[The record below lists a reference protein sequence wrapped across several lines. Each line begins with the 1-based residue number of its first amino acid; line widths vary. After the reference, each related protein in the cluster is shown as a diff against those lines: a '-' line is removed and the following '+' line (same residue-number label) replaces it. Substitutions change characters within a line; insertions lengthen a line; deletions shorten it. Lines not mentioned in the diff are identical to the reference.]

1 MRKEF
6 TSDLKQTFFNHKKKN
21 HIHLDM
27 VYFINGTDKNDKE
40 LQHMTDRVVTFAM
53 KQPSWGQPRP
63 MQWVPLE
70 LQISNIRMQNVYIIT
85 KDDLR
90 NVNKLNNDLALTG
103 PQLDDFLLF
112 QHSLGKLMHYNIR
125 GLDNFIIIHPPVLVN
140 ILRSFVTDE
149 MFFPNEGCLESILKT
164 LTETGK
170 IYKTDLLK
178 LWERNEYM
186 LNDAIKEFVI
196 ELLVYLNILII
207 PETYR
212 YNRFTAELFIV
223 PSMIKTIKPSN
234 FIDFENQREKT
245 ICLKYVL
252 SQQSIPSSLAY
263 TIIGTTLNVWPL
275 KEKENMS
282 CIYHKAA
289 ILNVVDDNELRLWI
303 EDDMIEL
310 YITNQTS
317 IFAISPDIL
326 ASIQECLTR
335 NLESTLEFYY
345 KSFGGQFKHSKLAEL
360 FSMKVGIPCGNSVC
374 YISLE
379 KAKTVDSWKCENNE
393 EHSTSSLLNWIFNR
407 VTDPCKPECKG
418 KTNKELGILP
428 SDKHLVRVGKYFE
441 YDSFEDL
448 IIRLGMKKLT
458 LQNIE
463 DRYHNFGRGGI
474 KSIALIQW
482 RESKLAAKE
491 KPTLKSLS
499 DAMVT
504 MESDNHLMCQRV
516 AAHKEESPLQSIN
529 EKDNHADD

>member
-1 MRKEF
+1 MHDAIDENQRAYYIATHFLKRKKQHGLAQHYEASISIPSTLFSLAGDTAKMRKEF

-27 VYFINGTDKNDKE
+27 VYFINGTDKNDEE

-90 NVNKLNNDLALTG
+90 NVNKLNNDLAFNWSSVRRL
-103 PQLDDFLLF
+103 
-112 QHSLGKLMHYNIR
+112 S
-125 GLDNFIIIHPPVLVN
+125 FIPAF
-140 ILRSFVTDE
+140 S
-149 MFFPNEGCLESILKT
+149 C
-164 LTETGK
+164 
-170 IYKTDLLK
+170 
-178 LWERNEYM
+178 
-186 LNDAIKEFVI
+186 
-196 ELLVYLNILII
+196 
-207 PETYR
+207 
-212 YNRFTAELFIV
+212 
-223 PSMIKTIKPSN
+223 
-234 FIDFENQREKT
+234 
-245 ICLKYVL
+245 
-252 SQQSIPSSLAY
+252 SLAY

-463 DRYHNFGRGGI
+463 DRYHNFDDANPNLKKIPTDKALFNLSKQIGNCSLELGI
-474 KSIALIQW
+474 ELGLNVAEIEQILFKNDKNLRRLIEDILLLWKMKS
-482 RESKLAAKE
+482 KE
-491 KPTLKSLS
+491 R
-499 DAMVT
+499 
-504 MESDNHLMCQRV
+504 QFG
-516 AAHKEESPLQSIN
+516 IY
-529 EKDNHADD
+529 